1 MELFSFCGATL
12 AVFAGSIDDYE
23 KYESNHN
30 NALVTVLTH
39 AALPAP
45 VNLFREISGE
55 DEVLP
60 RLCSLSEKS
69 KSTLVAGMIVRYGEV
84 KRLSAAIAHRGVL
97 EDVADSC
104 TAPDPFV
111 RGGTVKIFSTGG
123 LSFAVC
129 PGRDACSRLII
140 GKIVG
145 LCDAVITLD
154 PTYSPH
160 AETSV
165 RHLSTE
171 FSLPVLYASPSRI
184 FLSD

>member
-12 AVFAGSIDDYE
+12 AVSAGSLDDYE
-23 KYESNHN
+23 KYESNIT
-30 NALVTVLTH
+30 ALVTVLTH

-45 VNLFREISGE
+45 VDLFREISGE

-60 RLCSLSEKS
+60 RLCALSEKS
-69 KSTLVAGMIVRYGEV
+69 KSTLVAGMIMRYGEV

-104 TAPDPFV
+104 TAADPFV

-129 PGRDACSRLII
+129 PGRDACSRLIT

-145 LCDAVITLD
+145 LCDAVIALD

-160 AETSV
+160 AETAIE
-165 RHLSTE
+165 RLSAE
-171 FSLPVLYASPSRI
+171 FSLPVLYASPSRV
-184 FLSD
+184 FLFGD